1 MTCSFDVKKCI
12 VCPKYNGCLL
22 QMIFTSVLNLS
33 ERLDTLT
40 NNQTIIA
47 DTILKM
53 QSNNNIVLDDSV
65 DLSLD
70 ISEISNKLDNLTKS
84 LEETNDSINELMI
97 DTSELKTSFVTLDLK
112 VDDIIKTD
120 YILSEGELNA

>member
-1 MTCSFDVKKCI
+1 MSCSFDVKKCL

-22 QMIFTSVLNLS
+22 QMTYASVLNLT
-33 ERLDTLT
+33 ERLDTLA
-40 NNQTIIA
+40 NNQMVIA
-47 DTILKM
+47 DTVLKM

-70 ISEISNKLDNLTKS
+70 VSEINEKLDNIMKTLDD
-84 LEETNDSINELMI
+84 TNDSINELTI
-97 DTSELKTSFVTLDLK
+97 DSNKLKSSLVTLDLK

-120 YILSEGELNA
+120 YIISEGEINA

>member
-22 QMIFTSVLNLS
+22 QMIFTSVLNLT

-40 NNQTIIA
+40 NNQTIIS

-120 YILSEGELNA
+120 YIFSEGELNA

>member
-1 MTCSFDVKKCI
+1 MSCSFDVKKCL

-22 QMIFTSVLNLS
+22 QMIYASVLNLT
-33 ERLDTLT
+33 ERLDTLA
-40 NNQTIIA
+40 NNQMVIA
-47 DTILKM
+47 DTVLKM

-70 ISEISNKLDNLTKS
+70 VSEINEKLDNIMKTLDD
-84 LEETNDSINELMI
+84 TNDSINELTI
-97 DTSELKTSFVTLDLK
+97 DSNTIKSSLVTLDLK

-120 YILSEGELNA
+120 YIISEGEINA

>member
-1 MTCSFDVKKCI
+1 MTCSFDVQKCI

-120 YILSEGELNA
+120 YIFSEGELNA